1 MTSGLRTAAILAA
14 LATTACAAKP
24 IEKPMGLGTVGT
36 GAGSL
41 TAARQYLEGRWSLVS
56 FQIFPAGQQP
66 IKLDGNGTLSYDEF
80 GNMDIEIRV
89 EQATAQTL
97 ERAGVTT
104 DQGVISTK
112 GRTAVD
118 MQAHTLTYILAGQP
132 TLVAPTGP
140 LALNLPRHWV
150 VDGNVLTLTTKA
162 ADGRTLSEGKWQ
174 KLQ

>member
-14 LATTACAAKP
+14 LATAACAAKP

-41 TAARQYLEGRWSLVS
+41 TAARQYLEGRWTLVS
-56 FQIFPAGQQP
+56 YQIFPAGQPAVQ
-66 IKLDGNGTLSYDEF
+66 LDGKGTLSYDEF
-80 GNMDIEIRV
+80 GNMDMEIRV
-89 EQATAQTL
+89 EPATAQTL
-97 ERAGVTT
+97 ERVGITS

-118 MQAHTLTYILAGQP
+118 MQSRTLTYVQAGQP
-132 TLVAPTGP
+132 ALVAPSGP

>member
-1 MTSGLRTAAILAA
+1 MSSTPDL
-14 LATTACAAKP
+14 LATC
-24 IEKPMGLGTVGT
+24 
-36 GAGSL
+36 
-41 TAARQYLEGRWSLVS
+41 
-56 FQIFPAGQQP
+56 PA
-66 IKLDGNGTLSYDEF
+66 L
-80 GNMDIEIRV
+80 EIRV
-89 EQATAQTL
+89 EPATAQTL
-97 ERAGVTT
+97 ERVGITS

-118 MQAHTLTYILAGQP
+118 MQSRTLTYVQAGQP
-132 TLVAPTGP
+132 ALVAPSGP